1 MVAQRTKVSHVVWLF
16 ALGIGGAA
24 LFALR
29 GGPSDEAPVSE
40 AAPTQVAPD
49 PQIPDLAFDSS
60 EIQRQVPEPGDEVP
74 LAAVPTGA
82 FQSFESTL
90 EAAFRARSPFSAAKS
105 RTIPP
110 TYSVSEAIAAK
121 HLNPEGKQLNA
132 QQQEQLRELLSRQ
145 AEEENKLHREDKQ
158 AREQAFLRAIQ
169 RGSYRECSVPTV
181 IAAGAPTEAD
191 SEALRKEMLV
201 LNAEVTK
208 QLESAWGR
216 EHQDWTRTFVP
227 VAGADGRL
235 RQYAVFYARQEEPG
249 TFAAWDLVHERF
261 RAHRRQLQ
269 DFFAAVR

>member
-1 MVAQRTKVSHVVWLF
+1 MVAHSRKVSRVVWWF
-16 ALGIGGAA
+16 AIGIGGAV
-24 LFALR
+24 LFMLR
-29 GGPSDEAPVSE
+29 SGPSEESPAPD
-40 AAPTQVAPD
+40 AASARVAPES
-49 PQIPDLAFDSS
+49 QIPDLAFDSA
-60 EIQRQVPEPGDEVP
+60 EMQRQVPEPSEGVS
-74 LAAVPTGA
+74 LATVPTGA
-82 FQSFESTL
+82 LPSFESTL
-90 EAAFRARSPFSAAKS
+90 EASFRARSPFSAAKS

-181 IAAGAPTEAD
+181 IAAGAPSEAD
-191 SEALRKEMLV
+191 SEALRKEMLA
-201 LNAEVTK
+201 LSAEVTK
-208 QLESAWGR
+208 QLESTWGR

-249 TFAAWDLVHERF
+249 TFAAWDRVHERF
-261 RAHRRQLQ
+261 RAHRQQLQ